1 MNKYIILG
9 HENPDYDSIAS
20 GYLLEKLMKKL
31 GYDVEFIITDK
42 EISDENLML

>member
-20 GYLLEKLMKKL
+20 GYIKKKLMKKL
-31 GYDVEFIITDK
+31 GFRA
-42 EISDENLML
+42 